1 MKTSNIDYIA
11 KAKELTSEEQERLL
25 SRMAGK
31 LPKRLKNDKLSLE
44 EAFAIQLELEDE
56 QLQEWRE
63 NMATIKEKAY
73 KQALKAE
80 EKLAEKLAKAKSK
93 EDNDTKSRK

>member
-1 MKTSNIDYIA
+1 MKTVNIDYIT
-11 KAKELTSEEQERLL
+11 KAKELTQEEQERLL

-31 LPKRLKNDKLSLE
+31 LPKRLKNEKLSLE

-63 NMATIKEKAY
+63 NVAAIKEKTY

-80 EKLAEKLAKAKSK
+80 EKLAEKIAKAQAKDAD
-93 EDNDTKSRK
+93 ETKDKK

>member
-1 MKTSNIDYIA
+1 MKTGNIDYIA
-11 KAKELTSEEQERLL
+11 KAKELTPEEQERLL

-31 LPKRLKNDKLSLE
+31 LPKRLKNEKLSLE

-63 NMATIKEKAY
+63 NVAAIKEKAY

-80 EKLAEKLAKAKSK
+80 EKLAEKLAKTKAKDAD
-93 EDNDTKSRK
+93 ETKDKK

>member
-1 MKTSNIDYIA
+1 MKAPNTDYIA

-31 LPKRLKNDKLSLE
+31 LPKRLKNEKLTLD
-44 EAFAIQLELEDE
+44 EAFALQLELEDE

-63 NMATIKEKAY
+63 NMAAIKEKAQ

-80 EKLAEKLAKAKSK
+80 EKLAEKLPKEQAKDADDAKGK
-93 EDNDTKSRK
+93 K

>member
-1 MKTSNIDYIA
+1 MKTPNIDYIA
-11 KAKELTSEEQERLL
+11 QAKELTSEEQERLL

-31 LPKRLKNDKLSLE
+31 LPKRLKNEKLSLE

-56 QLQEWRE
+56 QLAEWRA
-63 NMATIKEKAY
+63 NVAAIKEKEY

-80 EKLAEKLAKAKSK
+80 EKLTEKLAKEQAKNADGAKSK
-93 EDNDTKSRK
+93 K